1 MKTLNFLIVL
11 FLVSGPGPLA
21 MGQNADTVLTRFTDR
36 RSSLVGVT
44 GSLYISGQSGSGT
57 ATTMDVAV
65 NYLRFVANGF
75 AIGLDGNLALVSSSG
90 SAATLGFGPKAIF
103 AIGLHEEQVYPFFG
117 FGYNLVT
124 NGGTGTNSIGH
135 RIKAS
140 VGTII
145 EVAEHLGVPLEFTIG
160 IPLGENSSFKTY
172 DLKMGV
178 LILGY

>member
-1 MKTLNFLIVL
+1 MKTLNFLFVL
-11 FLVSGPGPLA
+11 FLVSVPGQLA
-21 MGQNADTVLTRFTDR
+21 HSQNADTVLTRFTDR

-44 GSLYISGQSGSGT
+44 GSLYISGQSGGGT
-57 ATTMDVAV
+57 TTTMDVAL

-90 SAATLGFGPKAIF
+90 NAATLGIGPKAIY
-103 AIGLHEEQVYPFFG
+103 ALGLHEEQVYPFFG
-117 FGYNLVT
+117 FGYNLFT
-124 NGGTGTNSIGH
+124 NGGAGPTSIGH
-135 RIKAS
+135 KVKGS

-160 IPLGENSSFKTY
+160 IPLGENSSFTTY
-172 DLKMGV
+172 ELKMGV